1 MSLPMRSGPI
11 DFRAEDLKCLFDRCK
26 VRPRRRSSACAC
38 GGVSDRERRRGHRRS
53 VPGGSDAPTSTAPQL
68 AQLVFRRSDIV
79 LRIAEMQAQV
89 ELGRLLP
96 KENLLPS
103 VQMDDISEDELAQW
117 RVLGNFEALVTLDF
131 TATDLSDAVQPF
143 KSLLKADIVRQPR

>member
-1 MSLPMRSGPI
+1 
-11 DFRAEDLKCLFDRCK
+11 
-26 VRPRRRSSACAC
+26 
-38 GGVSDRERRRGHRRS
+38 
-53 VPGGSDAPTSTAPQL
+53 
-68 AQLVFRRSDIV
+68 
-79 LRIAEMQAQV
+79 
-89 ELGRLLP
+89 LP

-103 VQMDDISEDELAQW
+103 VQVEDIREDELARW